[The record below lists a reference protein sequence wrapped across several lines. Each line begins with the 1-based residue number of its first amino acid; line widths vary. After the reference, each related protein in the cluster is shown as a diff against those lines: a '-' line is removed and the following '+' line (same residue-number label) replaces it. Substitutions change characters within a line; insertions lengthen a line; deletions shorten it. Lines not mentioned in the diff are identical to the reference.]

1 MCYPHTDDFMCDRKK
16 HLRESVGYRRE
27 LIGYEKELV
36 RYKRELIGYEKEL
49 VCCFGASLECQ
60 FKRHHG
66 AISLL
71 SEQVLSW
78 GHCMSFMDAR
88 CVERLLH
95 IQYDS

>member
-1 MCYPHTDDFMCDRKK
+1 
-16 HLRESVGYRRE
+16 
-27 LIGYEKELV
+27 
-36 RYKRELIGYEKEL
+36 
-49 VCCFGASLECQ
+49 LEYQ